1 MIRSKKISCY
11 LYLPTHQIISHKKD
25 SWPSYARFL
34 HFWPFNAVLTQQLVS
49 LNAPVWIVRKIDSSA
64 LLVMKAHQQNTWKPF
79 IFRSLDFC
87 HAVTVPQD
95 QKASLLQSGEFDW
108 LVKGQ
113 KRAQGIGS
121 EGLL

>member
-1 MIRSKKISCY
+1 MHR
-11 LYLPTHQIISHKKD
+11 
-25 SWPSYARFL
+25 AF
-34 HFWPFNAVLTQQLVS
+34 
-49 LNAPVWIVRKIDSSA
+49 RKVFRMRCNNEHNTWGKRPNGDSSA
-64 LLVMKAHQQNTWKPF
+64 LLVMKAHQQNTWKTF

-87 HAVTVPQD
+87 YAITVPQD
-95 QKASLLQSGEFDW
+95 QKASLLQPVEFYW

>member
-1 MIRSKKISCY
+1 
-11 LYLPTHQIISHKKD
+11 L
-25 SWPSYARFL
+25 
-34 HFWPFNAVLTQQLVS
+34 
-49 LNAPVWIVRKIDSSA
+49 IDSSA
-64 LLVMKAHQQNTWKPF
+64 LLVMKAHQQNTWKTF

-87 HAVTVPQD
+87 HAITVPQD
-95 QKASLLQSGEFDW
+95 QKASLLQSVEFDW